1 MKKVNIIIILLIIFV
16 VGSYAQNAT
25 QARTVLNKTA
35 SILNRKGGLSFNFS
49 MTGSKTGSVSGTI
62 AIKGKKY
69 NVRTSQATV
78 WFNGKTQWTY
88 MKKTNEVNITTP
100 TLAQQQMMNPYA
112 FINMY
117 RSVYSLSMKTQGKN
131 YIVHMKASNKSI
143 QEIYVTINKSTHI
156 PSAVKFRQGSE
167 WTSITI
173 SKVSMNNQS
182 DNIFTF
188 RSKDFPGAE
197 IVDLR

>member
-1 MKKVNIIIILLIIFV
+1 MKRISCILILLIIIVSGVF
-16 VGSYAQNAT
+16 AQNAT
-25 QARTVLNKTA
+25 QARAVLDKTA
-35 SILNRKGGLSFNFS
+35 GILNRKGGLSISFS
-49 MTGSKTGSVSGTI
+49 MSNSKTGTVAGTI

-69 NVRTSQATV
+69 NVRTPQAIV

-88 MKKTNEVNITTP
+88 MKNTNEVNVTTP
-100 TLAQQQMMNPYA
+100 SLSQQQMMNPYA

-117 RSVYSLSMKTQGKN
+117 RSGYSLSMKTQN
-131 YIVHMKASNKSI
+131 I
-143 QEIYVTINKSTHI
+143 QEIYVTINKKTYI
-156 PSAVKFRQGSE
+156 PSAIKLRQGAQ

-173 SKVSMNNQS
+173 SNFAAKNQS

-188 RSKDFPGAE
+188 RSKDFPSAE